1 MESIVNVEKKLNL
14 KMLNFR
20 SFYKNY
26 FTIEHRTNLE
36 ISYISLYVKRLKK
49 ASKAIKAVLIN
60 RKTKSEMWDWA
71 Y

>member
-1 MESIVNVEKKLNL
+1 MESIINVEKKLNL

-26 FTIEHRTNLE
+26 FTIEHHTNLE
-36 ISYISLYVKRLKK
+36 ISYISLYVKRLKE

-60 RKTKSEMWDWA
+60 QKTKSEMWDWA

>member
-1 MESIVNVEKKLNL
+1 MESIINVEKKLNL

-26 FTIEHRTNLE
+26 FTIEHLTNLE
-36 ISYISLYVKRLKK
+36 ISYISLYVKRLKE

>member
-1 MESIVNVEKKLNL
+1 MESIINVEKKLNL
-14 KMLNFR
+14 KMLNL

-26 FTIEHRTNLE
+26 FTIEHHTNLE
-36 ISYISLYVKRLKK
+36 ISYISLYVKRLKE